1 MAEKKPSFEVAL
13 KNLEEIVSK
22 MEEGELSL
30 DQSLKKFEE
39 GIEWVKFC
47 EKSLEEANSK
57 VEKLMKDS
65 EGKLKKVPFEVED

>member
-1 MAEKKPSFEVAL
+1 
-13 KNLEEIVSK
+13 